1 MPTSK
6 SRAAAAASAK
16 QAVIVHVH
24 TAAPKKATRRR
35 AVRRAAGKS
44 APMVQ
49 SQGAAA
55 AMMNGPAQSVGRFYV
70 NPPMPVMPRLISENV
85 GFAPSPLLGERI
97 SNTAAIPRAAASS
110 TIETPVPVS
119 PPSPTPL
126 PTPARPT
133 PARPTPPRSAEN
145 IFDGQTPATAALTPI
160 PPVGRAAPP
169 SPTLELFGHIPY
181 QSFEPDHTAEFMA
194 RLDALKDLRPEALTR
209 HPARN
214 EQLPPAPTPLGG
226 PANQPNPHATRA
238 TGTEDLAPPL
248 GYTPTFTGRNASAR
262 LQAFLE
268 ASDAE
273 QITNWF
279 ANSNSKR
286 FVQRAQ
292 QHDPTQGDK
301 LNELIMAR
309 LEAYGG
315 DFTERSGRVMDLD
328 E

>member
-24 TAAPKKATRRR
+24 TAPPKKATRRR

-110 TIETPVPVS
+110 TMETPLPVS

-133 PARPTPPRSAEN
+133 PARPEN
-145 IFDGQTPATAALTPI
+145 IFDGQTPATAARTPA
-160 PPVGRAAPP
+160 PRATPAIEILGNL
-169 SPTLELFGHIPY
+169 STH
-181 QSFEPDHTAEFMA
+181 SFEPPAEFQPRMDSFQN
-194 RLDALKDLRPEALTR
+194 LSPEALTR
-209 HPARN
+209 RPARN

-279 ANSNSKR
+279 ANANSKR
-286 FVQRAQ
+286 FLQRAQ

-301 LNELIMAR
+301 LNELIVAR
-309 LEAYGG
+309 FEAYGG
-315 DFTERSGRVMDLD
+315 DFTERSGRVLDLD